1 MKEEENYMLDFIKSA
16 LKFIGICILIVL
28 LLLISL
34 VNRACSVIERA
45 IAPEPDC
52 EICVMD
58 GYSLESTKDFNIEA

>member
-1 MKEEENYMLDFIKSA
+1 MLDFIKSV

-28 LLLISL
+28 LLIISL

-45 IAPEPDC
+45 IAPEPNR

-58 GYSLESTKDFNIEA
+58 GYSLEKSAEDFSIEA

>member
-1 MKEEENYMLDFIKSA
+1 MLDFIKSV

-28 LLLISL
+28 LLIISL

-45 IAPEPDC
+45 IAPEPNY

-58 GYSLESTKDFNIEA
+58 GYSLEKSTEDFNIEA